1 MADNLLHYD
10 PPRPDFEQWLAVT
23 RRAVAGHYTRDAILG
38 GLRARLFTN
47 HLPLADAWSDRFFGP
62 QEWQHLVRQVPHP
75 DAVMSMYAAVMKDHE
90 PLSAVN
96 PATST
101 AVMINRADD
110 DALLDTVAMLAA
122 HKLGEQAAWL
132 ARGTGVT
139 VGARGLIVTGPGHA
153 SVAVDIASKAGG
165 QIAIHDPVLV
175 RITLTRQV
183 DGLQLAPIRIL
194 TERGR
199 EIMGARILQWL
210 RRDAYQEPRADVFCL
225 TLGQRDEPGMARDLD
240 LDRSAELYLYP
251 LTRTSPRPTEPPLLT
266 DVVGLVSGSQLA
278 VLSVD
283 AKTFVTRL
291 MADQP
296 WTQADVVQEVV
307 RDVECHVAGV
317 TSPPEE
323 QLQIFIT
330 DLARRLGET
339 RR

>member
-1 MADNLLHYD
+1 MTDNLFHYD
-10 PPRPDFEQWLAVT
+10 PPRPDFEQWLAIT
-23 RRAVAGHYTRDAILG
+23 RRAVAGNYTRDAILG

-47 HLPLADAWSDRFFGP
+47 HLLLADAWSDRFFGP
-62 QEWQHLVRQVPHP
+62 QEWQHLVRQTPPP
-75 DAVMSMYAAVMKDHE
+75 DAVMSVYAAVMKDYE
-90 PLSAVN
+90 PLSAIN
-96 PATST
+96 PAQST
-101 AVMINRADD
+101 AVMINRTDD
-110 DALLDTVAMLAA
+110 DALLDTVTALVA

-139 VGARGLIVTGPGHA
+139 VGARSLIVTGPSHV
-153 SVAVDIASKAGG
+153 SVASDIASRAGG

-183 DGLQLAPIRIL
+183 DGVQLAPTRIL

-199 EIMGARILQWL
+199 EITGTRMLHWL
-210 RRDAYQEPRADVFCL
+210 RYDAYQEPRADVFCL
-225 TLGQRDEPGMARDLD
+225 TLGQRDEPVMARDLD

-251 LTRTSPRPTEPPLLT
+251 LTRTSPRPAEPPLLT

-296 WTQADVVQEVV
+296 WTRADVVQEVV
-307 RDVECHVAGV
+307 RATECHVAGI
-317 TSPPEE
+317 TSPPDE

-330 DLARRLGET
+330 DLARRLRET

>member
-1 MADNLLHYD
+1 MADNLFHYD
-10 PPRPDFEQWLAVT
+10 PPRPDFEQWLAIA
-23 RRAVAGHYTRDAILG
+23 RRAAAGGYTRDAILG

-47 HLPLADAWSDRFFGP
+47 DLPLADAWSDRFFGP
-62 QEWQHLVRQVPHP
+62 QEWQHFVRQTPPP
-75 DAVMSMYAAVMKDHE
+75 DAAMSVYAAVMKEHE

-101 AVMINRADD
+101 AVMINRTDD
-110 DALLDTVAMLAA
+110 AALLDTVVALAA

-132 ARGTGVT
+132 ARGTCVT
-139 VGARGLIVTGPGHA
+139 VGARGLIVTGPSHA
-153 SVAVDIASKAGG
+153 SVAADIAARAEG

-183 DGLQLAPIRIL
+183 DGVQLAPTRIL

-199 EIMGARILQWL
+199 EITGARILHWL
-210 RRDAYQEPRADVFCL
+210 RYDAYQEPRADVFCL
-225 TLGQRDEPGMARDLD
+225 TLDQRDEPIMARDLD

-251 LTRTSPRPTEPPLLT
+251 LTRTSPRPAEPPLLT
-266 DVVGLVSGSQLA
+266 DVVGLVGESQLA

-307 RDVECHVAGV
+307 RAIECHVAGI
-317 TSPPEE
+317 TSPPDE

-330 DLARRLGET
+330 DLARRLRET

>member
-1 MADNLLHYD
+1 
-10 PPRPDFEQWLAVT
+10 
-23 RRAVAGHYTRDAILG
+23 
-38 GLRARLFTN
+38 
-47 HLPLADAWSDRFFGP
+47 
-62 QEWQHLVRQVPHP
+62 
-75 DAVMSMYAAVMKDHE
+75 
-90 PLSAVN
+90 
-96 PATST
+96 
-101 AVMINRADD
+101 MINRTDD
-110 DALLDTVAMLAA
+110 DVLLDTVAALAA

-139 VGARGLIVTGPGHA
+139 IGQRSIIVAGPNHA
-153 SVAVDIASKAGG
+153 SVAADIAARAGG

-183 DGLQLAPIRIL
+183 DGVQLAPTRIL

-199 EIMGARILQWL
+199 AITSARILHWL
-210 RRDAYQEPRADVFCL
+210 RYDAYQEPRADVFCL
-225 TLGQRDEPGMARDLD
+225 TLHQRDEPAMARDLD
-240 LDRSAELYLYP
+240 LDRCAELYLYP
-251 LTRTSPRPTEPPLLT
+251 FTRTSPRPAEPPLLT

-307 RDVECHVAGV
+307 RAVECHVAGV
-317 TSPPEE
+317 TSPPDE

-330 DLARRLGET
+330 DLARRLRET

>member
-1 MADNLLHYD
+1 MADKLFHYD
-10 PPRPDFEQWLAVT
+10 PPRPDFERWLAIT
-23 RRAVAGHYTRDAILG
+23 RRAVAGNYTRDAILG

-47 HLPLADAWSDRFFGP
+47 DLPLADAWSDRFFGP
-62 QEWQHLVRQVPHP
+62 QEWQHLVQQTPPP
-75 DAVMSMYAAVMKDHE
+75 DAVMSVYAAVVKDHE

-101 AVMINRADD
+101 AVMINRTDD
-110 DALLDTVAMLAA
+110 DALLDTVAVLAA

-132 ARGTGVT
+132 ARATCVT
-139 VGARGLIVTGPGHA
+139 VGARGLIVTGPSHA
-153 SVAVDIASKAGG
+153 SVAADIAAKARG
-165 QIAIHDPVLV
+165 QIAIHDPVLA

-183 DGLQLAPIRIL
+183 DGVQFAPTRIL

-199 EIMGARILQWL
+199 EITGAHILHWL

-225 TLGQRDEPGMARDLD
+225 TLYQRNEPVMARDLD

-251 LTRTSPRPTEPPLLT
+251 LTRTSPRPAEPPLLT
-266 DVVGLVSGSQLA
+266 DVVGLVGESQLA

-283 AKTFVTRL
+283 AKTLVTRL

-296 WTQADVVQEVV
+296 WTQAGVVQEAV
-307 RDVECHVAGV
+307 RAVECHVAGV
-317 TSPPEE
+317 TSPPDE

-330 DLARRLGET
+330 DLARRLRET
-339 RR
+339 KR